1 MSTPEAIKRAKENY
15 RKKTFRVLLEIPPSE
30 EDIIKKLESV
40 PSKQKYIKE
49 LIRADIKKKDTQ

>member
-1 MSTPEAIKRAKENY
+1 MATPEAIKRAKENY
-15 RKKTFRVLLEIPPSE
+15 RKKTFRVMLEIPPSE

-40 PSKQKYIKE
+40 PSKQKYIKD

>member
-49 LIRADIKKKDTQ
+49 LIRADIKKDTQ